1 MLEIQKMETNFEK
14 SDLMKKLSRN
24 SYFYDNKIDFFKG
37 QNYQIIKN
45 ECLKSKTLFID
56 PFFEP
61 KNQNIYYSKQVPRG
75 IKWKVCLILY
85 LHLRLK
91 TSLLNFYLT

>member
-1 MLEIQKMETNFEK
+1 MLNVGNSNMETNFEK

-45 ECLKSKTLFID
+45 ECLKSKTLFTD

-75 IKWKVCLILY
+75 IRWKV
-85 LHLRLK
+85 
-91 TSLLNFYLT
+91 